1 MFDNSVTVLIA
12 DDDPDIRLM
21 LRTALELDGYRLLEA
36 GDGETAWELIAAHRP
51 AVVVTNVQMP
61 VIDGLELSALVKA
74 NGYHDTNVI
83 AFTAPMAIEKEA
95 IEKGTSL
102 PAADTLQALLEAVRR
117 LSASR

>member
-1 MFDNSVTVLIA
+1 LFNSSVTVLIA

-21 LRTALELDGYRLLEA
+21 LRTALELDGYRVLEA

-74 NGYHDTNVI
+74 NGYDTNVI
-83 AFTAPMAIEKEA
+83 VFTAPMAIEKEA
-95 IEKGTSL
+95 IEKGTRL
-102 PAADTLQALLEAVRR
+102 PAADTLQALLEEVRR
-117 LSASR
+117 LSATR

>member
-1 MFDNSVTVLIA
+1 MLIA

-21 LRTALELDGYRLLEA
+21 LRTALELDGYRVLEA

-74 NGYHDTNVI
+74 NGSYDTNVI
-83 AFTAPMAIEKEA
+83 VFTAPMAIEKEA
-95 IEKGTSL
+95 IEKETQPSQVEVL
-102 PAADTLQALLEAVRR
+102 RPIQAQPVTMGFSIA
-117 LSASR
+117 